1 MADNKKNFKIQD
13 SVTGYKKSKIARY
26 QELVLGSDKIWY
38 LIKYELII
46 LFFSGMPGALG
57 IFLRSKFLP
66 KLLGSCGRGVV
77 FGRNIVFR
85 HPQKIN
91 IGNGVIIDDN
101 VLMDAKGN
109 NNKGIQIKEEVFIWL
124 SYRYHYQKADGSTIF
139 RYDNAPH
146 HRELSTYPD
155 HKHSGESIIE
165 VERPDIEQVL
175 DEIKKHITW

>member
-1 MADNKKNFKIQD
+1 MADNKKNYKIQD

-26 QELVLGSDKIWY
+26 QELVLGSDKIRY

-109 NNKGIQIKEEVFIWL
+109 NNKGIQIKEEVFIGRNSIL
-124 SYRYHYQKADGSTIF
+124 SCKG
-139 RYDNAPH
+139 
-146 HRELSTYPD
+146 
-155 HKHSGESIIE
+155 G
-165 VERPDIEQVL
+165 DILLE
-175 DEIKKHITW
+175 